1 MMRAM
6 ELRSIDLPVAARLDD
21 IARVLAASGA
31 LVLRAEP
38 GAGKTSLVPP
48 FLASRAE
55 KSGRV
60 LVLEPRRVAAAQG
73 AARVAELAGGEVGG
87 FAGFRVRGEV
97 RVSRSTRVEFL
108 TEGLL
113 VRMLQSDPGLEGVD
127 CVVLDEFHE
136 RSVHA
141 DLALALLLELREL
154 RPGLELVLMSA
165 TLEAERVGKF
175 VGAPVLEVP
184 GRAFPVEARWLA
196 GPRPE
201 RFEAEAV
208 AAAVREALA
217 ATEGDVLCFLPGLGE
232 ISRVAGEL
240 AGLRGV
246 ETRVL
251 HGGLSLGEQRAVVL
265 AGPGGPRRAVL
276 STSVAETSLTVP
288 RVGAVVDSGWSRHG
302 RFHIGSGMNRLV
314 TERVSAAQAA
324 QRAGRAGRL
333 GPGLCVRAWPESE
346 ALKASLDPEILRS
359 ELSGPALEALLWGT
373 EPESLRWLDPPPE
386 SAWNA
391 ARELLADLGALDP
404 DGRPSPL
411 GKAAAALGLEPRLGV
426 LVAREAPR
434 GGGRASLACAAA
446 ALLGDRDPGAA
457 EDDPDF
463 RLRLERLRSG
473 ARDERYDRVRAEA
486 ARIARNAGLSAP
498 ELASRDAGFGAG
510 DEAATGALLAE
521 AFPDRVAR
529 LEPEGADS
537 RPGQGVYAFRSGRR
551 AALRG
556 SLSREEWIVAVDA
569 DSGETVGAVRLAAP
583 LAKSEA
589 LEVLA
594 SRSRVERTV
603 QWKGWKARALE
614 RRLSGRLV
622 LSERSA
628 VPTDSGA
635 VGAAACERVAREGLA
650 CLPFDE
656 TARAFLERVRY
667 AARSGADPGGGAWDD
682 AALAADAPEWLAPYC
697 VAGSDEVLD
706 SGALLEALRSRLG
719 REAASRLDR
728 DFPASFVSPGGR
740 RRAIAYPASGDAFC
754 ELRIQEVFG
763 TAESPRVGGKSLV
776 LKLLS
781 PADRPLQVTSDLA
794 SFWRAAY
801 AELRGPLRARYPKH
815 YWPENPLE
823 AEATKGPKPRR

>member
-1 MMRAM
+1 M
-6 ELRSIDLPVAARLDD
+6 ELRPIDLPVAARLDD
-21 IARVLAASGA
+21 IARALAASGA

-48 FLASRAE
+48 FLASRAV

-73 AARVAELAGGEVGG
+73 AARVAELSGGEVGG
-87 FAGFRVRGEV
+87 FAGFRVRGEA
-97 RVSRSTRVEFL
+97 RVSRATRVEFL

-113 VRMLQSDPGLEGVD
+113 VRTLQSDPGLEGVD

-136 RSVHA
+136 RSIHA

-154 RPGLELVLMSA
+154 RPELELVLMSA
-165 TLEAERVGKF
+165 TIEAERIGDF
-175 VGAPVLEVP
+175 VGAPVFEVP
-184 GRAFPVEARWLA
+184 GRAFPVETRWMPGA
-196 GPRPE
+196 RPE
-201 RFEAEAV
+201 RFEAGAV
-208 AAAVREALA
+208 AAAVREALDSCS
-217 ATEGDVLCFLPGLGE
+217 GDILCFLPGLGE

-251 HGGLSLGEQRAVVL
+251 HGGLSLGEQRGIVL
-265 AGPGGPRRAVL
+265 AGPGGPRRVVL

-288 RVGAVVDSGWSRHG
+288 RVCAAVDAGWSRHG

-314 TERVSAAQAA
+314 TERVSSAQAA

-333 GPGLCVRAWPESE
+333 GPGLCVRAWSESE
-346 ALKASLDPEILRS
+346 ALKSSLDPEILRS
-359 ELSGPALEALLWGT
+359 ELSGPALEALLWGS
-373 EPESLRWLDPPPE
+373 EPEALRWLDPPPE

-391 ARELLADLGALDP
+391 ARELLADLGALGP
-404 DGRPSPL
+404 DGRPTAL

-426 LVAREAPR
+426 LVAREAPE
-434 GGGRASLACAAA
+434 GGSRAALSCAAA
-446 ALLGDRDPGAA
+446 ALLGDRDPGTAD
-457 EDDPDF
+457 DDPDF

-486 ARIARNAGLSAP
+486 ARIARNAGLAARGG
-498 ELASRDAGFGAG
+498 ASGGAGFDAA
-510 DEAATGALLAE
+510 DEASAGALLAE

-529 LEPEGADS
+529 LEGEGADS

-569 DSGETVGAVRLAAP
+569 DSGETAGAVRLAAP
-583 LAKSEA
+583 LSKAEA

-594 SRSRVERTV
+594 PRSRVERTV
-603 QWKGWKARALE
+603 QWKGWKARMLE
-614 RRLSGRLV
+614 RRVSGRLV

-628 VPTDSGA
+628 VPSDSGA
-635 VGAAACERVAREGLA
+635 VGAAACERVAREGVA

-656 TARAFLERVRY
+656 AARAFLDRVRY
-667 AARSGADPGGGAWDD
+667 ASRSLADPGGRAWDD
-682 AALAADAPEWLAPYC
+682 ASLAADAREWLGSWC
-697 VAGSDEVLD
+697 VAGSGDALD
-706 SGALLEALRSRLG
+706 SGTLLEALRARLG
-719 REAASRLDR
+719 REAMRSLDR
-728 DFPASFVSPGGR
+728 EFPARFVSPAGR
-740 RRAIAYPASGDAFC
+740 SRAIAYPASGDAFC

-763 TAESPRVGGKSLV
+763 TAESPRVGGRPLV

-781 PADRPLQVTSDLA
+781 PADRPLQVTADLA
-794 SFWRAAY
+794 SFWRSAY
-801 AELRGPLRARYPKH
+801 PELRGPMRARYPKH
-815 YWPENPLE
+815 FWPENPLE
-823 AEATKGPKPRR
+823 SEPTKGMKPQG

>member
-1 MMRAM
+1 MPAAARLGHHGAM

-21 IARVLAASGA
+21 IARALAASGA

-73 AARVAELAGGEVGG
+73 AARVAELAGGEIGG
-87 FAGFRVRGEV
+87 FAGFRVRGEA

-127 CVVLDEFHE
+127 CVILDEFHE

-154 RPGLELVLMSA
+154 RPELELVLMSA
-165 TLEAERVGKF
+165 TLEAERVGNF
-175 VGAPVLEVP
+175 VGAPVFEVP
-184 GRAFPVEARWLA
+184 GRAFPVATRWLP

-201 RFEAEAV
+201 RFEAGVV
-208 AAAVREALA
+208 AAAVRDALA

-232 ISRVAGEL
+232 ISRVSGEL

-251 HGGLSLGEQRAVVL
+251 HGGLSLGEQRDLVL
-265 AGPGGPRRAVL
+265 AGPGGPRRVVL

-288 RVGAVVDSGWSRHG
+288 RVGAVVDAGYSRHG
-302 RFHIGSGMNRLV
+302 RFHAGSGMNRLV
-314 TERVSAAQAA
+314 TERVTVAQAA

-333 GPGLCVRAWPESE
+333 GPGVCIRAWPESE
-346 ALKASLDPEILRS
+346 ALKSALDPEILRS
-359 ELSGPALEALLWGT
+359 ELSGPTLEALLWGT
-373 EPESLRWLDPPPE
+373 EPEALRWLDPPPG

-404 DGRPSPL
+404 GGRPSAL

-426 LVAREAPR
+426 LVAREAPG
-434 GGGRASLACAAA
+434 GGGRAALACAAA
-446 ALLGDRDPGAA
+446 ALLGDRDPGSSD
-457 EDDPDF
+457 DDPDF

-473 ARDERYDRVRAEA
+473 ERDERYDRVRAEA
-486 ARIARNAGLSAP
+486 ARIARNAGLAARTGPSG
-498 ELASRDAGFGAG
+498 RAGFGFTAS
-510 DEAATGALLAE
+510 DEEAAGALLGE

-529 LEPEGADS
+529 LEGEGADS
-537 RPGQGVYAFRSGRR
+537 RAGQGVYAFRSGRR

-556 SLSREEWIVAVDA
+556 SLSREEWIVALDA
-569 DSGETVGAVRLAAP
+569 DAGEATGAVRLAAP
-583 LAKSEA
+583 LPKADA
-589 LEVLA
+589 LAALGP
-594 SRSRVERTV
+594 RSRTERSIE
-603 QWKGWKARALE
+603 WKGWKARALE
-614 RRLSGRLV
+614 RRLSGRLL

-628 VPTDSGA
+628 VPTDSAA

-650 CLPFDE
+650 CLPFDDA
-656 TARAFLERVRY
+656 ARAFLERVRY
-667 AARSGADPGGGAWDD
+667 AARLGADTGGRAWDD
-682 AALAADAPEWLAPYC
+682 GALETDAPEWLGPYC
-697 VAGSDEVLD
+697 VACAGEALD
-706 SGALLEALRSRLG
+706 GAALLEALRARLG
-719 REAASRLDR
+719 REATGRLDR
-728 DFPASFVSPGGR
+728 DFPASFVSPGG
-740 RRAIAYPASGDAFC
+740 
-754 ELRIQEVFG
+754 
-763 TAESPRVGGKSLV
+763 
-776 LKLLS
+776 
-781 PADRPLQVTSDLA
+781 
-794 SFWRAAY
+794 
-801 AELRGPLRARYPKH
+801 
-815 YWPENPLE
+815 
-823 AEATKGPKPRR
+823 